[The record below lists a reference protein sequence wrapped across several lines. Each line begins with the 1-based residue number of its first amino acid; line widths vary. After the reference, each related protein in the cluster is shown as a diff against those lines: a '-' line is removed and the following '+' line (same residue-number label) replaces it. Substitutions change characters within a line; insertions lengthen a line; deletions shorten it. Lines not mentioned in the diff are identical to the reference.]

1 MPSVFIKDS
10 FRASVEG
17 ATGGK
22 VTVLYSSAG
31 QPGFYHVIPRFNLQ
45 DVDSS
50 LGTGPHPAFVIGGVT
65 RSYLYVGQFLAST
78 VDGKALSLP
87 GRAPSGATIDTAVA
101 ACIALGTG
109 FHLMTAAEYS
119 AVAMLCIMNGFQ
131 PRGNTQWGQS
141 DAQPYETGIRVDGL
155 APGDTTLTNPG
166 NLTGSGPIT
175 WRHNNDATGICDLV
189 GNHWE
194 ITAGAQLRDGELQI
208 MQDNDAA
215 LFNTDHTLTSTQW
228 KAIRASDGV
237 LIAPGVSGSLKLDGT
252 STGTVAGTN
261 YGPVLYNTT
270 VAHRNGTTGD
280 DSLNAYAA
288 GQFKNVTGASG
299 VTIPA
304 TPKIYGLAPIAA
316 LNSSYHT
323 ETLAVRNYGNRCLT
337 TGGNYGTGAQAGI
350 FARNLMFA
358 RASGHAYRPAY
369 YS

>member
-1 MPSVFIKDS
+1 MNDHWSM
-10 FRASVEG
+10 
-17 ATGGK
+17 
-22 VTVLYSSAG
+22 TVGL
-31 QPGFYHVIPRFNLQ
+31 
-45 DVDSS
+45 DD
-50 LGTGPHPAFVIGGVT
+50 
-65 RSYLYVGQFLAST
+65 
-78 VDGKALSLP
+78 
-87 GRAPSGATIDTAVA
+87 
-101 ACIALGTG
+101 IA
-109 FHLMTAAEYS
+109 
-119 AVAMLCIMNGFQ
+119 
-131 PRGNTQWGQS
+131 
-141 DAQPYETGIRVDGL
+141 DAQLTDEP
-155 APGDTTLTNPG
+155 AP
-166 NLTGSGPIT
+166 
-175 WRHNNDATGICDLV
+175 
-189 GNHWE
+189 E
-194 ITAGAQLRDGELQI
+194 LRDGELQI